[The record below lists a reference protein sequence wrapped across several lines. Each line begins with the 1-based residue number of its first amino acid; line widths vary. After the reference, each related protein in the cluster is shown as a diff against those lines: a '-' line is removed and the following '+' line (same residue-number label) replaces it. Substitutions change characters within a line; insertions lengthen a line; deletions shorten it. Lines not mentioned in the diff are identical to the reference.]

1 MLGALLLNAFIP
13 SRKPRRWRSRRKVI
27 WDETPEAVKDLYEHA
42 LAVVP
47 KQFQTGI
54 LAVDGYAYLPPIE
67 KIDFEELRGQTHVL
81 MALASEIERHYSRD
95 AKRRDEEDLLIQIF
109 LN

>member
-1 MLGALLLNAFIP
+1 MLGALLLNRPVP
-13 SRKPRRWRSRRKVI
+13 SRQPRRWRSRRKVI
-27 WDETPEAVKDLYEHA
+27 WDETPEAAKELYEHA
-42 LAVVP
+42 LDVVP

-54 LAVDGYAYLPPIE
+54 LAVDGYAYLPPVE
-67 KIDFEELRGQTHVL
+67 KVDFTELSKQSDVL
-81 MALASEIERHYSRD
+81 MALASEIEKQYSRE